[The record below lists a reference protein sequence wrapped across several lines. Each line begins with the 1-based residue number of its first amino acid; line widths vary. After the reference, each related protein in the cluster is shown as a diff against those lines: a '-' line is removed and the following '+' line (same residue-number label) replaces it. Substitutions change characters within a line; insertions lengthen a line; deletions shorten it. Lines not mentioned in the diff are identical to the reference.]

1 MRKFANRMWNSPHL
15 GVPEKLCS
23 VQCGI
28 SLWHDLHYYTVHSFP
43 SLSEVTVFWVTVCKD
58 SHAEWWLEHCLV
70 YGPRHHPTYPHI
82 CAEVCI
88 GMGKAC
94 IYLAHHWTATTW
106 RRKLSWHAFQDVPQT
121 HLHGILMLPGIW
133 KVLHLL
139 SCFWLL
145 WGCLLQISVG
155 SPGPGDMARSL
166 QEWTH
171 DVAGPLIP
179 VFVWKSSASL
189 EVTGQLSF

>member
-94 IYLAHHWTATTW
+94 IYLAHHWT
-106 RRKLSWHAFQDVPQT
+106 VPPPEE
-121 HLHGILMLPGIW
+121 GN
-133 KVLHLL
+133 
-139 SCFWLL
+139 
-145 WGCLLQISVG
+145 
-155 SPGPGDMARSL
+155 SPGMHSRMYPKHTYMGSSCSL
-166 QEWTH
+166 VFERCYTCCLAS
-171 DVAGPLIP
+171 DFSEVASCKYL
-179 VFVWKSSASL
+179 
-189 EVTGQLSF
+189 